1 VLLIGAGLLTM
12 SFARLLRVDPGF
24 QPENVVTARIVL
36 PRVRYEDDA
45 RARNFLA
52 DLLGRLSAIPGVC
65 QAGATTYLPFGGDNN
80 SSVISIVGR
89 ALAPGEAPPVPGWN
103 FATPG
108 YLQAMRIPLIQGR
121 DISDAD
127 GPDAQKVVIID
138 QFLARKYF
146 PKGDA
151 LGARINRGMEVPG
164 SQQKPDECTI
174 VGVVGSVKTGNLAEN
189 NPVGQIY
196 LSYRQY
202 VPRSVHLAL
211 RTERDNPQLI
221 AALRRTLHQ
230 ADPELPLFDV
240 KTMPQRLA
248 ASLTNQRA
256 AMGLCLIF
264 AGLAVLLAAIGIYGV
279 LAYSVS
285 QRTREFGIRVA
296 LGAGGRELVGMV
308 VGQGL
313 RMAAVGLAAGAAGAF
328 ALTRMMSAMLFDVRP
343 SDPAVFLAV
352 AAVLGAVASI
362 ASLIP
367 SARAAR
373 TPAAVALRYE

>member
-1 VLLIGAGLLTM
+1 
-12 SFARLLRVDPGF
+12 
-24 QPENVVTARIVL
+24 
-36 PRVRYEDDA
+36 
-45 RARNFLA
+45 
-52 DLLGRLSAIPGVC
+52 
-65 QAGATTYLPFGGDNN
+65 
-80 SSVISIVGR
+80 
-89 ALAPGEAPPVPGWN
+89 
-103 FATPG
+103 
-108 YLQAMRIPLIQGR
+108 
-121 DISDAD
+121 
-127 GPDAQKVVIID
+127 VVIID

-151 LGARINRGMEVPG
+151 LGARITRGIQIPG
-164 SQQKPDECTI
+164 NPEKSDECTI

-189 NPVGQIY
+189 NPVGHLY
-196 LSYRQY
+196 FSYKQY
-202 VPRSVHLAL
+202 VPRSMHLVL
-211 RTERDNPQLI
+211 RTGHDNPQLI
-221 AALRRTLHQ
+221 AAIRRTLYQ

-240 KTMPQRLA
+240 KSMPERLA

-264 AGLAVLLAAIGIYGV
+264 AGLAVLLAAVGIYGV
-279 LAYSVS
+279 LAYSVE

-313 RMAAVGLAAGAAGAF
+313 RMAAFGLAAGAAGAF
-328 ALTRMMSAMLFDVRP
+328 ALTRMMSALLFDVRP

-352 AAVLGAVASI
+352 AVVLGAVAAV

-373 TPAAVALRYE
+373 IPAAVALRYE

>member
-1 VLLIGAGLLTM
+1 V
-12 SFARLLRVDPGF
+12 SHV
-24 QPENVVTARIVL
+24 
-36 PRVRYEDDA
+36 
-45 RARNFLA
+45 
-52 DLLGRLSAIPGVC
+52 
-65 QAGATTYLPFGGDNN
+65 GATTYLPFGGDNN
-80 SSVISIVGR
+80 ASVIGITGR
-89 ALAPGEAPPVPGWN
+89 ALAPGENPPVPGWN
-103 FATPG
+103 IATPG

-121 DISDAD
+121 DLSDSD

-146 PKGDA
+146 PRGDA
-151 LGARINRGMEVPG
+151 LGARITRGIQIPG
-164 SQQKPDECTI
+164 NPEKPDECTI
-174 VGVVGSVKTGNLAEN
+174 VGVAGSVKIGNLAES
-189 NPVGQIY
+189 NPVGHLY
-196 LSYRQY
+196 FSYKQY
-202 VPRSVHLAL
+202 VPRSMHLVL

-221 AALRRTLHQ
+221 AAIRRTLQQ

-240 KTMPQRLA
+240 KTMPERLA
-248 ASLTNQRA
+248 VSLRNQRA

-264 AGLAVLLAAIGIYGV
+264 AGLAVLLAAVGIYGV
-279 LAYSVS
+279 LAYSVE

-313 RMAAVGLAAGAAGAF
+313 RMAAFGLAAGAAGAF
-328 ALTRMMSAMLFDVRP
+328 ALTRMMSALLFEVRP

-352 AAVLGAVASI
+352 AAVLGAVASV

-373 TPAAVALRYE
+373 IPAAVALRYE